1 MPRDRAQEM
10 IAPYLPSQDRWNK
23 MTEAQRA
30 KAVDRA
36 YGKAIRNFGKG
47 RPVVQAMQKFN
58 DGWRVQ

>member
-1 MPRDRAQEM
+1 
-10 IAPYLPSQDRWNK
+10 